1 MIAGFVTR
9 ADAGLT
15 RPRSVSRSIDPF
27 GSAIHYG
34 GPAQNIRSHTD
45 CVRRWKAWQ
54 NYHMNTLGWVDIAY
68 SGGFC
73 DHGYAF
79 AGRGFGIRTAAN
91 GTNQGNYRYYAY
103 CWIGGQ
109 GENPTDGALDAAA
122 WWVSEARKAG
132 GAGPDVQPHSAF
144 KSTACPGPLTRLLGE
159 ITSRADHPP
168 QERPDMNPSL
178 VVYAKR
184 GTDYFSACATINARG
199 GAGAVPVLDKNLA
212 QQALDNGVKVVAIGG
227 PAASD
232 LRGEVEAV
240 GLNALDSLIKGAQ
253 ASG

>member
-9 ADAGLT
+9 ADAGLV
-15 RPRSVSRSIDPF
+15 RPRSVSRNIDPF

-34 GPAQNIRSHTD
+34 GPAQNIRSHDD
-45 CVRRWKAWQ
+45 CLKRWKAWQ
-54 NYHMNTLGWVDIAY
+54 NYHMNTLGWVDLAY

-73 DHGYAF
+73 QHGYAF

-91 GTNQGNYRYYAY
+91 GTNHGNYHYYAW

-109 GENPTDGALDAAA
+109 GEHPTDKALDAAA
-122 WWVSEARKAG
+122 WWVAEARKAG

-144 KSTACPGPLTRLLGE
+144 KSTSCPGPLTAQLGT
-159 ITSRADHPP
+159 ITSRASHPAP
-168 QERPDMNPSL
+168 ERYDMNPDL
-178 VVYAKR
+178 VVYARR
-184 GTDYFSACATINARG
+184 GVDFDSASAIVNSRG
-199 GAGAVPVLDKNLA
+199 GRAVPVLDRGLA
-212 QQALDNGVKVVAIGG
+212 QEALDNGVKVVALGG
-227 PAASD
+227 PAAND

-253 ASG
+253 AAR